1 MCIRDSSYSEN
12 WFGYDNFA
20 LTAGT
25 YFYSVID
32 SNGCT
37 INDSITITQSQDS
50 LTSTLTPTNLSS
62 CLVYDG
68 SIDHTIIGG
77 TPPYTYLWNN
87 GDTTEDISGL
97 MAGTYS
103 VTTTDT
109 NGCFTTA
116 NVFVDQPSDSL
127 RLSLLPSDYNGYN
140 IACYGDSSGTI
151 SANTTGGHG

>member
-1 MCIRDSSYSEN
+1 MTEVLIK
-12 WFGYDNFA
+12 A
-20 LTAGT
+20 
-25 YFYSVID
+25 
-32 SNGCT
+32 
-37 INDSITITQSQDS
+37 
-50 LTSTLTPTNLSS
+50 
-62 CLVYDG
+62 
-68 SIDHTIIGG
+68 IIGG

-116 NVFVDQPSDSL
+116 SIFVDQPSDSL
-127 RLSLLPSDYNGYN
+127 SLSFTTSDYNGYN

-151 SANTTGGHG
+151 SANTTGGYGLISYSWSTGDTNIIIY